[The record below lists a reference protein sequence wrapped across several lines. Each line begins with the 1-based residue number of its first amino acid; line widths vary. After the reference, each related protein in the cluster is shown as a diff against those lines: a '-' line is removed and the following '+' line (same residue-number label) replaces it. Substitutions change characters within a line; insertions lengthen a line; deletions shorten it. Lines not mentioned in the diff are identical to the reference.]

1 MFNFGLFP
9 RRLGGNHKITG
20 ASINL
25 GSTRGIGSSTRI
37 VNFCQKTKNPYECL
51 YGNPPNPILQYK

>member
-25 GSTRGIGSSTRI
+25 GSTKGIGSSTRI

-51 YGNPPNPILQYK
+51 NGNLYHLQYK

>member
-1 MFNFGLFP
+1 MFSFGLFP
-9 RRLGGNHKITG
+9 RRFGGNHKITN

-25 GSTRGIGSSTRI
+25 GSTRGIGSKTRI

-51 YGNPPNPILQYK
+51 YGIPSIK